1 MEREGRE
8 GEGGERGGGQEN
20 EEVMTEGLVLA
31 HSNSPM
37 DLSSTCRFFF
47 FYKFLFSFLP
57 F

>member
-8 GEGGERGGGQEN
+8 GEGGKRGGGQEN